1 MKGLPFFFFSE
12 LETRSLESDTNKVY
26 QSANESEQDLKQLP
40 QRIAD
45 CLTQSQRVTN
55 SKTKTLTSGFVS

>member
-1 MKGLPFFFFSE
+1 MKGLPFFFSSE

-45 CLTQSQRVTN
+45 CSQSQRVTN

>member
-1 MKGLPFFFFSE
+1 MKGLPFFSSE

-26 QSANESEQDLKQLP
+26 QSANESEQVLKQLP